1 MKTAKDL
8 FKELG
13 YKRLPKRYN
22 KNMILYENENMLK
35 NYKII
40 IYFSLSDKKIQFS
53 PYYRYTMQEL
63 KAINKQCEELGWIS
77 LEG

>member
-13 YKRLPKRYN
+13 YKRLPKKYN
-22 KNMILYENENMLK
+22 KNMISYENEDMLK
-35 NYKII
+35 DYKII
-40 IYFSLSDKKIQFS
+40 IYFSLSDKKVQFS
-53 PYYRYTMQEL
+53 PYYRYSMQDL